1 MTLTIVAT
9 PDTTFAV
16 PPPRITIDLTTTGGA
31 SDAFTVMRNDPD
43 GKQRPVVLEANS
55 RFTSSAWTGWD
66 YHAPF
71 NQPVSY
77 TVFSAGQQATSS
89 PDVTLVETQSWLQH
103 PTNPALSIPVDKVMS
118 IGERTS
124 VSTATTHWAYGAH
137 YPVVRSEGVRR
148 ARTGT
153 LTFQTQS
160 ADSLKVFHELLADSG
175 VILLNLVLPG
185 QPDEIWSWVLP
196 GDQKDTNPA
205 GDGWVWYPNR
215 TVSFSYQ
222 RVDTPAANTAP
233 LWIYGT
239 VIVDPA
245 MPTYADLLTVYATYG
260 DLVVDYRQLT

>member
-1 MTLTIVAT
+1 
-9 PDTTFAV
+9 
-16 PPPRITIDLTTTGGA
+16 
-31 SDAFTVMRNDPD
+31 
-43 GKQRPVVLEANS
+43 
-55 RFTSSAWTGWD
+55 
-66 YHAPF
+66 
-71 NQPVSY
+71 
-77 TVFSAGQQATSS
+77 
-89 PDVTLVETQSWLQH
+89 
-103 PTNPALSIPVDKVMS
+103 
-118 IGERTS
+118 
-124 VSTATTHWAYGAH
+124 
-137 YPVVRSEGVRR
+137 
-148 ARTGT
+148 
-153 LTFQTQS
+153 
-160 ADSLKVFHELLADSG
+160 VFHELLADSG